1 MNLENVR
8 EELER
13 LLALVQGWI
22 TAGEIPSIERDLA
35 LDKIKSLYDEL
46 RFARA
51 QHPEPAVAAPR
62 AEEPA
67 AAAAPAEEPEAPVLE
82 VIDLD
87 EVILSEVPLGPIPEV
102 SAGEPARPEPEPG
115 IREIPASDPEP
126 CGPVEEGP
134 TEETDRLQHSL
145 FDRSE
150 EHTSELQSQR

>member
-87 EVILSEVPLGPIPEV
+87 EVILS
-102 SAGEPARPEPEPG
+102 
-115 IREIPASDPEP
+115 
-126 CGPVEEGP
+126 
-134 TEETDRLQHSL
+134 DRKSVV
-145 FDRSE
+145 
-150 EHTSELQSQR
+150 